1 MAQKFKLKTKQLIE
15 GVLQILNKQT
25 CLNKTNQENFES
37 IIRKT
42 TKFLN

>member
-1 MAQKFKLKTKQLIE
+1 MLQKFKLKTKQLIE

-25 CLNKTNQENFES
+25 CLNKINQENFEL